1 MTHQHFE
8 LDRAAGARGLAQMRA
23 ETRRYLRSVGMHTA
37 VVDEVVLAVGEA
49 LSNAVEHSGPSNFA
63 PVDVEI
69 DLADDELMIEIADHG
84 HWRNR
89 PPRPDGGRGLG
100 IMRAV
105 MDDVAID
112 ARPTGT
118 RVHLRK
124 HLPRSCART
133 RSVDFDV

>member
-8 LDRAAGARGLAQMRA
+8 LDRTAGARGLAQMRA
-23 ETRRYLRSVGMHTA
+23 ETREYLHSVGMHNMA
-37 VVDEVVLAVGEA
+37 VEEVVLAVGEA

-69 DLADDELMIEIADHG
+69 DLVDDELMIDIADHG

-105 MDDVAID
+105 MDHVAID
-112 ARPTGT
+112 AKPTGT
-118 RVHLRK
+118 CVHLRK
-124 HLPRSCART
+124 RLPRCARAPH
-133 RSVDFDV
+133 RVDPDV

>member
-8 LDRAAGARGLAQMRA
+8 LDRAAGAQGLAQMRA
-23 ETRRYLRSVGMHTA
+23 DTRQYLRSVGMHNVA
-37 VVDEVVLAVGEA
+37 VDEVVLAVGEA
-49 LSNAVEHSGPSNFA
+49 LSNAVEHSGPANFA

-69 DLADDELMIEIADHG
+69 ELADDELTIEIADHG
-84 HWRNR
+84 RWRNR

-124 HLPRSCART
+124 HFPRRAHVPLR
-133 RSVDFDV
+133 VDSDV

>member
-1 MTHQHFE
+1 MG
-8 LDRAAGARGLAQMRA
+8 AA
-23 ETRRYLRSVGMHTA
+23 A
-37 VVDEVVLAVGEA
+37 VDDVVLAVGEA

-63 PVDVEI
+63 PVNLEI
-69 DLADDELMIEIADHG
+69 DVADDELMIEVADHG
-84 HWRNR
+84 HWRHR

-112 ARPTGT
+112 REPNGT

-124 HLPRSCART
+124 HLAR
-133 RSVDFDV
+133 RARAPHQVDFDV

>member
-1 MTHQHFE
+1 
-8 LDRAAGARGLAQMRA
+8 
-23 ETRRYLRSVGMHTA
+23 MHTA

-49 LSNAVEHSGPSNFA
+49 LSNAVEHSSPSNFA

-89 PPRPDGGRGLG
+89 PPRPDRGRGLG

-112 ARPTGT
+112 TEPTGT

-124 HLPRSCART
+124 HLPRRVRT
-133 RSVDFDV
+133 PHRVDFDV

>member
-23 ETRRYLRSVGMHTA
+23 DTRQYLRSVGMHATA
-37 VVDEVVLAVGEA
+37 VDEVVLAVGEA

-63 PVDVEI
+63 SVDLDIE
-69 DLADDELMIEIADHG
+69 LADNELTIEVADHG
-84 HWRNR
+84 QWRNR

-112 ARPTGT
+112 AEPTGT

-124 HLPRSCART
+124 HFPRRVHAPHR
-133 RSVDFDV
+133 VDSDV

>member
-23 ETRRYLRSVGMHTA
+23 ETRQYLRSVGMHTA
-37 VVDEVVLAVGEA
+37 AVDEVVLAVGEA
-49 LSNAVEHSGPSNFA
+49 LSNAVEHSGPANFA

-69 DLADDELMIEIADHG
+69 ELADDELVIEIADHG
-84 HWRNR
+84 RWRHR

-112 ARPTGT
+112 ARATGT

-124 HLPRSCART
+124 HVPSCVRVPQ
-133 RSVDFDV
+133 RVDLDV

>member
-1 MTHQHFE
+1 
-8 LDRAAGARGLAQMRA
+8 
-23 ETRRYLRSVGMHTA
+23 MHNVA
-37 VVDEVVLAVGEA
+37 VDEVVLAVGEA
-49 LSNAVEHSGPSNFA
+49 LSNAVEHSGPANFA

-69 DLADDELMIEIADHG
+69 ELADDELTIEIADHG
-84 HWRNR
+84 RWRNR

-124 HLPRSCART
+124 HFPRRAHVPHR
-133 RSVDFDV
+133 VDSDV

>member
-1 MTHQHFE
+1 MTHRHFE

-23 ETRRYLRSVGMHTA
+23 DTRQYLDSVGMHA
-37 VVDEVVLAVGEA
+37 AAVDEVVLAVGEA

-63 PVDVEI
+63 RVDLEI
-69 DLADDELMIEIADHG
+69 EVAGDELTIEIADHG
-84 HWRNR
+84 HWRHR
-89 PPRPDGGRGLG
+89 PARPDRGRGLG

-112 ARPTGT
+112 AKPTGT

-124 HLPRSCART
+124 HLARPCS
-133 RSVDFDV
+133 RPA